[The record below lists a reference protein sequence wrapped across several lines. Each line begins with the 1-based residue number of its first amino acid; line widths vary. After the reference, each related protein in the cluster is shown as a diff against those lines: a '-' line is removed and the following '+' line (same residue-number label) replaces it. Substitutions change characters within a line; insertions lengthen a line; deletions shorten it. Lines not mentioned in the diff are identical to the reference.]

1 MKTTK
6 LEIYGRVQ
14 GVFFRANTKE
24 FADKI
29 SLKGQVKNQDNGSVL
44 ITVQGTKEQIEQLI
58 SWINSNP
65 GMSKVERIEKEEYNS
80 KETYKD
86 FQIIREDSF
95 LKDKKKALKNLFYK
109 RSQNLSRP

>member
-1 MKTTK
+1 MPT
-6 LEIYGRVQ
+6 LEKMSISCPS
-14 GVFFRANTKE
+14 VF
-24 FADKI
+24 
-29 SLKGQVKNQDNGSVL
+29 
-44 ITVQGTKEQIEQLI
+44 TKEQIEQLI

-109 RSQNLSRP
+109 RLKTEN